1 MELIAVTQQVVN
13 NHEVELPTISNNN
26 RFIEANTQEVSLN
39 HLRKD
44 CTIPVFAKDNETTIP
59 HFEFIDAVSSV
70 AQELFSE
77 GTIMMPNIRTSHIIK
92 GRIPS
97 AIGKPAK
104 ELLEHEKT
112 IYYERMAFMV
122 EIPEVYTVI
131 NNQKLN
137 LSVGGVRSY
146 SEQNLFSKKSIEK
159 FKIFIGY
166 KNMVCCN
173 LCIATDGLKD
183 DLRVSSINELKSKT
197 LELFESYNQEMH
209 VDQMSQLQDFT
220 INQEQFAH
228 LVGKMKLYNH
238 LENTQK
244 EGLFDLKITD
254 SQITTIIK
262 NYVDDD
268 NFRADNKGYIN
279 LWNLYNLFT
288 ESAKSN
294 YIDNFLSRNCNTFE
308 FVNHLS
314 KSLKNHEDNYFLQK
328 SEIFYS
334 PAQLNDY

>member
-1 MELIAVTQQVVN
+1 MELKLPTQQVVS
-13 NHEVELPTISNNN
+13 NHEIESTSISNNN
-26 RFIEANTQEVSLN
+26 RFIEANTKQVSLS
-39 HLRKD
+39 HLKQD

-59 HFEFIDAVSSV
+59 HFEFIDAVRTT
-70 AQELFSE
+70 AQQLFPE
-77 GTIMMPNIRTSHIIK
+77 GTVMMPNIRTSHVIK

-112 IYYERMAFMV
+112 IYYERLGFML
-122 EIPEVYTVI
+122 EIPHVHTYI

-137 LSVGGVRSY
+137 LTVGGVRSY

-159 FKIFIGY
+159 FKVFIGF

-183 DLRVSSINELKSKT
+183 DLRVSSVEELQSKT
-197 LELFESYNQEMH
+197 QELFLNYKQEEH
-209 VDQMSQLQDFT
+209 VDAMRQLQDNT

-228 LVGKMKLYNH
+228 LVGKMKLYHH
-238 LENTQK
+238 LSKEQK
-244 EGLFDLKITD
+244 QELFDLKTTD
-254 SQITTIIK
+254 SQINTIIK
-262 NYVDDD
+262 NYVEDQYFGVDD
-268 NFRADNKGYIN
+268 NGYIN

-288 ESAKSN
+288 ESSKSN
-294 YIDNFLSRNCNTFE
+294 YIDNFLSRNCNTYE

-314 KSLKNHEDNYFLQK
+314 GALKNNEDNYFLK
-328 SEIFYS
+328 RHDV
-334 PAQLNDY
+334 AH

>member
-1 MELIAVTQQVVN
+1 MELTVINQPVEVVS
-13 NHEVELPTISNNN
+13 NHEIESSSISNNN
-26 RFIEANTQEVSLN
+26 KFIEANTQQVSLS
-39 HLRKD
+39 HLRQD
-44 CTIPVFAKDNETTIP
+44 TIIPNFAKDNESTIP
-59 HFEFIDAVSSV
+59 HFEFIDAVRTI
-70 AQELFSE
+70 AQQLFPE
-77 GTIMMPNIRTSHIIK
+77 GTVMMPNIRTSHVIK

-112 IYYERMAFMV
+112 IYYERLAFIL
-122 EIPEVYTVI
+122 EIPHVHTYI

-137 LSVGGVRSY
+137 LTVGGVRSY

-183 DLRVSSINELKSKT
+183 DLRVSSVEELKSKT
-197 LELFESYNQEMH
+197 RKMFLSYNQETH
-209 VDQMSQLQDFT
+209 VDNMQRLTDYT

-238 LENTQK
+238 LDNNQK
-244 EGLFDLKITD
+244 QGLFELKTTD
-254 SQITTIIK
+254 SQINTIIK
-262 NYVDDD
+262 NYVDDEH
-268 NFRADNKGYIN
+268 FRADNNGYIN

-288 ESAKSN
+288 ESSKSN
-294 YIDNFLSRNCNTFE
+294 YIDNFLSRNANTYE
-308 FVNHLS
+308 FVNHLGGS
-314 KSLKNHEDNYFLQK
+314 IKNQEDNYFLHK
-328 SEIFYS
+328 Y
-334 PAQLNDY
+334 DV

>member
-1 MELIAVTQQVVN
+1 MELTAVTQQIVVSDY
-13 NHEVELPTISNNN
+13 EIESSSISNNN
-26 RFIEANTQEVSLN
+26 RFIEANTQQVSLS
-39 HLRKD
+39 HLRQD

-59 HFEFIDAVSSV
+59 HFEFIDAIRDT
-70 AQELFSE
+70 AKQLFPE
-77 GTIMMPNIRTSHIIK
+77 GTVMMPNIRTSHIIK

-97 AIGKPAK
+97 AVGKPAK

-122 EIPEVYTVI
+122 EIPHIHAFI

-137 LSVGGVRSY
+137 LTVGGVRSY

-183 DLRVSSINELKSKT
+183 DLRVSSVEELKSKT
-197 LELFESYNQEMH
+197 RELILNYNQEDH
-209 VDQMSQLQDFT
+209 ANNLQQMQDYS

-228 LVGKMKLYNH
+228 LIGKMKLYHH
-238 LENTQK
+238 LNKK
-244 EGLFDLKITD
+244 EKQDLFELKTTD
-254 SQITTIIK
+254 SQINTIIK
-262 NYVDDD
+262 NYVDDAH
-268 NFRADNKGYIN
+268 FSADNNGYIT

-288 ESAKSN
+288 ESSKSN
-294 YIDNFLSRNCNTFE
+294 YIDNFLSRNYNTYE
-308 FVNHLS
+308 FVNHLVVAIE
-314 KSLKNHEDNYFLQK
+314 NQEDNYFLK
-328 SEIFYS
+328 KHDI
-334 PAQLNDY
+334 